1 MPSPSN
7 NTARWKELSEVDY
20 FGLFVKNWL
29 AFNSWYKG
37 HHPNLQTDR
46 DCVDAVKNTLDPRN
60 STFTIFR
67 RLITSSGRD
76 TASLLDSLD
85 GFATSLNRITLT
97 SDNAYYIGQ
106 LSFSNALTDRQN
118 NIYEDLIRQP
128 NQRDKIKLGVVW
140 ATDNIEALFKGVM
153 ELEYQVRCLLFHGRL
168 EPTEENHQV
177 IKYAYLTLRS
187 IMNEL

>member
-7 NTARWKELSEVDY
+7 NTAKWKLLSEVDY

-37 HHPNLQTDR
+37 HHSHLTSDR
-46 DCVDAVKNTLDPRN
+46 ACIDAVKDTSDPRN
-60 STFTIFR
+60 SAFTVFN
-67 RLITSSGRD
+67 RLVSGTGRD

-85 GFATSLNRITLT
+85 GFATALNRVTLT
-97 SDNAYYIGQ
+97 SDNSYYTGQ
-106 LSFSNALTDRQN
+106 LSFSNTLIDRQN
-118 NIYEDLIRQP
+118 GTYENLIKQAS
-128 NQRDKIKLGVVW
+128 QRNKIKLGVICV
-140 ATDNIEALFKGVM
+140 TDNAEILFKGVM
-153 ELEYQVRCLLFHGRL
+153 ELEYQIRCLLFHGQL

-177 IKYAYLTLRS
+177 IRYAYLTLRS